1 MAEKQLT
8 YNEVLTMQSILNKI
22 LQTLLLTILT
32 MSFSYADAP
41 VNGKF
46 STALVSQNV
55 LPIDDRGHILR
66 LAEASGTNK
75 GGFLDGWTANNKEI
89 DDLIQGNG
97 TQSGHLVFS
106 RGKENVAVEWQGLIT
121 TVLGENN
128 QPMTSFNGKWSFTGG
143 TGSNSGIQGRGTYK
157 GYFTSETE
165 YTVEWKGFRK

>member
-1 MAEKQLT
+1 MKNTFKKLLQIL
-8 YNEVLTMQSILNKI
+8 LISIFMMNY
-22 LQTLLLTILT
+22 
-32 MSFSYADAP
+32 SYADSP

-55 LPIDDRGHILR
+55 LPIDERGHILR
-66 LAEASGTNK
+66 LAETTGINK
-75 GGFLDGWTANNKEI
+75 GSFLDGWTANNKEI
-89 DDLIQGNG
+89 DDLVQGNG

-106 RGKENVAVEWQGLIT
+106 RDKENVTLKWQGSIT
-121 TVLGENN
+121 TIMGDNN

-143 TGSNSGIQGRGTYK
+143 TGSNSGIQGGGTYK